1 MGHIPPP
8 WQMDPLPCRVAGKS
22 IPESRNSG
30 RTTHFH
36 LWDTPCLDHQ
46 PIKHNIGTAGGNTSR
61 SREVV
66 SSSSMELPAVYR
78 HIPRKR
84 RRKTIGPR
92 TVGCF
97 AARFAGWRYDCAPNW
112 SHANCHRTVIIST
125 CFRQRDRPPG
135 DAWSWTKAVN
145 ERGSGT
151 RRSRSTFCDI
161 LAFVAW
167 TPTTLGRQPSPSS
180 PRATPTLTSAL
191 ALAPS
196 HPPSNPGLLTAR
208 HDQQPPRSRNR
219 RFRSTSCRL
228 A

>member
-84 RRKTIGPR
+84 CRKTIGPR
-92 TVGCF
+92 TIMDVSRHVSPG
-97 AARFAGWRYDCAPNW
+97 GGTTV
-112 SHANCHRTVIIST
+112 HRTGRTRTVT
-125 CFRQRDRPPG
+125 EP
-135 DAWSWTKAVN
+135 WSSPRVFGNAIDPQ
-145 ERGSGT
+145 G
-151 RRSRSTFCDI
+151 
-161 LAFVAW
+161 
-167 TPTTLGRQPSPSS
+167 TLGRGRKPWTKGEAERVARDLRS
-180 PRATPTLTSAL
+180 ATY
-191 ALAPS
+191 
-196 HPPSNPGLLTAR
+196 
-208 HDQQPPRSRNR
+208 
-219 RFRSTSCRL
+219 
-228 A
+228 